1 MKYLFI
7 LAVLAGSYYQFY
19 LPKLNEESIRDFVAE
34 IELADMNKDYN
45 AIREQFTEVVLV
57 SKLDK
62 NLEVLTQ
69 LKMKKAKLIK
79 AIKLLKSP
87 KLNSIEKSE
96 IENIEI
102 FDDKAKVTSLNTH
115 WVTVEGQRIKRVSRE
130 VTTIII
136 QQASFKVS
144 EIGAYV
150 IKARYVSSNN

>member
-102 FDDKAKVTSLNTH
+102 FDDKAQVTSLNTH

-144 EIGAYV
+144 EISAYL

>member
-1 MKYLFI
+1 MKYLLI

-57 SKLDK
+57 SMLDK

-102 FDDKAKVTSLNTH
+102 FDDKAQVTSLNTH

-144 EIGAYV
+144 EISAYL

>member
-1 MKYLFI
+1 
-7 LAVLAGSYYQFY
+7 
-19 LPKLNEESIRDFVAE
+19 
-34 IELADMNKDYN
+34 MNKDYN

-57 SKLDK
+57 SMLDK

-102 FDDKAKVTSLNTH
+102 FDDKAQVTSLNTH

-144 EIGAYV
+144 EISAYL